1 MGGSCGCFLS
11 STPKTTEKFI
21 KHRIWLFFFISAR
34 LMINDCV
41 NAVARFCFLNKPT
54 HPCARICSKRSL
66 FLNVLV
72 HFKMNA
78 RKQKKKMLYVIFRI
92 ARTYTRV
99 SERFNL
105 YEWMIIY
112 FNYAS
117 RSKRMSARFRVR
129 RLMPAT
135 DWLTQPGETRKKKSL
150 LIKVEKFSIGNESK
164 SVVQQQLFRF
174 KFALTG
180 AIDNC
185 CWNWSI
191 NLRSGY
197 SILLACFCNITK
209 KYHVSITLRM
219 MHRALH
225 QPACESKRSEKKR
238 RREYAWKLKLARMC
252 FFFALEN

>member
-1 MGGSCGCFLS
+1 MIAWTLLLVSAS
-11 STPKTTEKFI
+11 STNLRTRALEY
-21 KHRIWLFFFISAR
+21 
-34 LMINDCV
+34 
-41 NAVARFCFLNKPT
+41 VAN
-54 HPCARICSKRSL
+54 
-66 FLNVLV
+66 V
-72 HFKMNA
+72 HFSWMCSFTS
-78 RKQKKKMLYVIFRI
+78 RWTQESKKKMLYVIFRI

-225 QPACESKRSEKKR
+225 QPACESKRSGKKTTTR
-238 RREYAWKLKLARMC
+238 ICMKA
-252 FFFALEN
+252 